1 MLVARPPMLFGA
13 QEDPDHEGGE
23 AAASIDQVG
32 VAMALA
38 GAG

>member
-1 MLVARPPMLFGA
+1 MLFGA
-13 QEDPDHEGGE
+13 QDPEQEGGE